1 MKSAFA
7 YFGGKT
13 GLAPSIVAMMPAHRV
28 YIEPYFGSG
37 AVLFAKPTSK
47 FEIVNDLDD
56 QLVNFWRV
64 LRQRP
69 DDLARVCAHT
79 PHSRTEFT
87 ACGDSTGDD
96 LERAR
101 RFWTRVNQSF
111 AKTAGSKTGWSVT
124 TARSTSIPATIA
136 NRIGRFTAV
145 AQRLTNVTIENCDAP
160 DLVARL
166 ATPDTVV
173 YCDPP
178 YLASTRVL
186 RSGNGGDYRV
196 DAGHPDHHERLAEV
210 LVACPGKV
218 ILSGYPSP
226 LYDALYAGWETVDVP
241 VTAFSSNMATPNRTS
256 RTERL
261 WLNFDRSG
269 QLDLTSGVPA

>member
-13 GLAPSIVAMMPAHRV
+13 GMAPRIVAMMPAHRV
-28 YIEPYFGSG
+28 YIEPYLGSG
-37 AVLFAKPTSK
+37 AVLFAKPPST

-69 DDLARVCAHT
+69 DDLAQVCALT

-87 ACGDSTGDD
+87 ESGDSTGDD

-101 RFWTRVNQSF
+101 RFWVRVNQSF
-111 AKTAGSKTGWSVT
+111 AKTGGAKTGWSVT
-124 TARSTSIPATIA
+124 TARSASIPATIA
-136 NRIGRFTAV
+136 NRISRFVPV
-145 AQRLTNVTIENCDAP
+145 AQRLANVTIENCDAP
-160 DLVARL
+160 DLISRL

-178 YLASTRVL
+178 YLSETRVL
-186 RSGNGGDYRV
+186 RSGNGGDYRI
-196 DAGHPDHHERLAEV
+196 DAGHPDHHERLAEA
-210 LVACPGKV
+210 LAACPGKV

-226 LYDALYAGWETVDVP
+226 LYDALYAGWETIDIH
-241 VTAFSSNMATPNRTS
+241 VTAFSSNMATPNRT
-256 RTERL
+256 RRVERL

-269 QLDLTSGVPA
+269 QLDLTSEVPA